1 MTSRT
6 LASTSLALLLTVSSV
21 AAQSPAPAQP
31 RPPQTYPAFLQAQYA
46 SLKRN
51 IVGSADKMPAEH
63 FPFKPAPE
71 VMTYAGLLGHIVD
84 VQYGFCNAVKG
95 GANPAAGKALDT
107 LTDKAA
113 LIAAVKD
120 AFAYCDD
127 AFAGLTTENALEML
141 TLGTAPNQRQVARAN
156 QLTMVLTHGNEH
168 YGNLVTYLRI
178 KGIVPPSSTPQPPP
192 AR

>member
-1 MTSRT
+1 MAAHT
-6 LASTSLALLLTVSSV
+6 LASASLMLVLTASSLAG
-21 AAQSPAPAQP
+21 QSPAPAQP

-51 IVGSADKMPAEH
+51 VIGSAEKMPAEH

-71 VMTYAGLLGHIVD
+71 VMTYGGLLGHIID

-95 GANPAAGKALDT
+95 DASPAAGKALDA

-113 LIAAVKD
+113 LVSAVKD

-127 AFAGLTTENALEML
+127 AFAALTNENALEML
-141 TLGTAPNQRQVARAN
+141 TVGTAPNQRQVARAN
-156 QLTMVLTHGNEH
+156 QLTMVIVHGNEH
-168 YGNLVTYLRI
+168 YGNLVTYMRI
-178 KGIVPPSSTPQPPP
+178 HGVVPPSSTPQ
-192 AR
+192 